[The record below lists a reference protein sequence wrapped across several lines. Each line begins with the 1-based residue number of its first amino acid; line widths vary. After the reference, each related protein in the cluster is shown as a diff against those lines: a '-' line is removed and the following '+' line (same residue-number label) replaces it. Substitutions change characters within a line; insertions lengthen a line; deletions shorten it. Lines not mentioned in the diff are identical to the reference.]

1 MRKRENKQ
9 NHRPILRRFTTWL
22 HGAGAKCAL
31 IYAVGTLVLLVLF
44 AAACAPQR
52 YSLSVGA
59 ISHQTIT
66 ATKDVEDTV
75 TTESRRREA
84 SVRVEATYH
93 FQEGVTES
101 VLSDLDE
108 TFRQLRIVQQYGLT
122 LRVQDPAIMPLRP
135 SGLRLMHIAAVGLF
149 AAIAVPLGL
158 LWLLVRF
165 DPRIRSPQ
173 LIETRTRYPLLATI
187 PAYPSPRER
196 RRQFVRMAIG
206 TSMVLAVVLLYGGI
220 YAYKSNLG

>member
-66 ATKDVEDTV
+66 ATKDVDFKTAADKNLITALNNSTFTLKEKM
-75 TTESRRREA
+75 RYFKKKWLRE
-84 SVRVEATYH
+84 
-93 FQEGVTES
+93 
-101 VLSDLDE
+101 
-108 TFRQLRIVQQYGLT
+108 
-122 LRVQDPAIMPLRP
+122 
-135 SGLRLMHIAAVGLF
+135 HIATVVLCVAAWIGLMLLIAQKLRGSD
-149 AAIAVPLGL
+149 AATLLG
-158 LWLLVRF
+158 
-165 DPRIRSPQ
+165 
-173 LIETRTRYPLLATI
+173 
-187 PAYPSPRER
+187 
-196 RRQFVRMAIG
+196 AIG
-206 TSMVLAVVLLYGGI
+206 VMVAVLFYVILYNRMM
-220 YAYKSNLG
+220 AYVEKHAYQAAPEQQKESD

>member
-9 NHRPILRRFTTWL
+9 IHRPILRRFTTWL

-122 LRVQDPAIMPLRP
+122 LRQDGERGLVPQIVHLIRRGKLR
-135 SGLRLMHIAAVGLF
+135 RLEILEVRLHHDVAVAIAAERG
-149 AAIAVPLGL
+149 VPRHDLG
-158 LWLLVRF
+158 
-165 DPRIRSPQ
+165 IG
-173 LIETRTRYPLLATI
+173 EKLA
-187 PAYPSPRER
+187 
-196 RRQFVRMAIG
+196 
-206 TSMVLAVVLLYGGI
+206 
-220 YAYKSNLG
+220 

>member
-75 TTESRRREA
+75 AEFNQVYDA
-84 SVRVEATYH
+84 AAKPPSVWKRLT
-93 FQEGVTES
+93 
-101 VLSDLDE
+101 
-108 TFRQLRIVQQYGLT
+108 TFRR
-122 LRVQDPAIMPLRP
+122 A
-135 SGLRLMHIAAVGLF
+135 
-149 AAIAVPLGL
+149 
-158 LWLLVRF
+158 
-165 DPRIRSPQ
+165 
-173 LIETRTRYPLLATI
+173 
-187 PAYPSPRER
+187 
-196 RRQFVRMAIG
+196 
-206 TSMVLAVVLLYGGI
+206 
-220 YAYKSNLG
+220 

>member
-122 LRVQDPAIMPLRP
+122 LRVQTAKPRRKQTSRRP
-135 SGLRLMHIAAVGLF
+135 SARRKSTTPSSRWKPCRSRAIRRLSSCAPA
-149 AAIAVPLGL
+149 
-158 LWLLVRF
+158 R
-165 DPRIRSPQ
+165 RISTPWW
-173 LIETRTRYPLLATI
+173 
-187 PAYPSPRER
+187 R
-196 RRQFVRMAIG
+196 RCASRWKAR
-206 TSMVLAVVLLYGGI
+206 
-220 YAYKSNLG
+220 

>member
-122 LRVQDPAIMPLRP
+122 LRVQDGETATETNLAATFLSLI
-135 SGLRLMHIAAVGLF
+135 HI
-149 AAIAVPLGL
+149 
-158 LWLLVRF
+158 
-165 DPRIRSPQ
+165 
-173 LIETRTRYPLLATI
+173 
-187 PAYPSPRER
+187 
-196 RRQFVRMAIG
+196 
-206 TSMVLAVVLLYGGI
+206 
-220 YAYKSNLG
+220 

>member
-66 ATKDVEDTV
+66 ATKPP
-75 TTESRRREA
+75 
-84 SVRVEATYH
+84 SVWKRPT
-93 FQEGVTES
+93 
-101 VLSDLDE
+101 
-108 TFRQLRIVQQYGLT
+108 TFRR
-122 LRVQDPAIMPLRP
+122 A
-135 SGLRLMHIAAVGLF
+135 
-149 AAIAVPLGL
+149 
-158 LWLLVRF
+158 
-165 DPRIRSPQ
+165 
-173 LIETRTRYPLLATI
+173 
-187 PAYPSPRER
+187 
-196 RRQFVRMAIG
+196 
-206 TSMVLAVVLLYGGI
+206 
-220 YAYKSNLG
+220 

>member
-9 NHRPILRRFTTWL
+9 NHRPILRHFTTWL

-101 VLSDLDE
+101 VLSDL
-108 TFRQLRIVQQYGLT
+108 LRKLHYKI
-122 LRVQDPAIMPLRP
+122 I
-135 SGLRLMHIAAVGLF
+135 H
-149 AAIAVPLGL
+149 L
-158 LWLLVRF
+158 LN
-165 DPRIRSPQ
+165 
-173 LIETRTRYPLLATI
+173 T
-187 PAYPSPRER
+187 
-196 RRQFVRMAIG
+196 
-206 TSMVLAVVLLYGGI
+206 
-220 YAYKSNLG
+220 

>member
-93 FQEGVTES
+93 FQE
-101 VLSDLDE
+101 LSL
-108 TFRQLRIVQQYGLT
+108 I
-122 LRVQDPAIMPLRP
+122 
-135 SGLRLMHIAAVGLF
+135 HI
-149 AAIAVPLGL
+149 
-158 LWLLVRF
+158 
-165 DPRIRSPQ
+165 
-173 LIETRTRYPLLATI
+173 
-187 PAYPSPRER
+187 
-196 RRQFVRMAIG
+196 
-206 TSMVLAVVLLYGGI
+206 
-220 YAYKSNLG
+220 